1 MGRNGSGVRM
11 EYANMGGT
19 ADFAIRPVAEFLLR
33 DFFIGTQEECR
44 RKNNAM
50 NR

>member
-19 ADFAIRPVAEFLLR
+19 ADLTIRPVAEFLLR
-33 DFFIGTQEECR
+33 DFLLEHRKQCR
-44 RKNNAM
+44 RKNDAM